1 MQQNFIVLLN
11 WFQVSQSTH
20 VRLGEHDISTT
31 GDGATPEDVPIEQVT
46 CINRNVPKSSWHFTF
61 LIKIE
66 LLSLIVGKPKDGS
79 F

>member
-46 CINRNVPKSSWHFTF
+46 CINRNVPKSS
-61 LIKIE
+61 
-66 LLSLIVGKPKDGS
+66 
-79 F
+79 